1 MDPDRWRRINDIFQ
15 NTVEQGAE
23 ARHDFL
29 VRICAGDVRLHEDVT
44 RLVRA
49 HERAAGFLAQPAVAD
64 ARLMLSLDGGS
75 ARGVHEGGTCQ
86 IEAEF
91 RGTERF
97 KVLRRLGAGGMGVVY
112 AVRDV
117 VRDEVVALKT
127 LLRARP
133 VDVSRL
139 KREFRNLTDV
149 AHPNLVCLH
158 ELVVEAKDCFFTME
172 LVEGLSVTAYLQQS
186 ISDATGSGTV
196 NQRTDPER
204 VRSILRQVVAG
215 LSALHEKGKLHR
227 DIKPSN
233 VMVRRDGRVVIL
245 DFGLAIDV
253 PSGAAL
259 SDERMA
265 GTPAYLAPEQHVGTA
280 PSEASDWYAVGVTL
294 YEAMTGRMPF
304 SGSGQTL
311 SERKR
316 HSDPPP
322 PAWIEPGVPDD
333 LNEIC
338 LGLLC
343 RDPGRRLSGR
353 EALGRLADRGTR
365 YQKTLRGDSCRS
377 KPQFAGRARQLAILN
392 ASLAAVNDGRPAT
405 VCIQGTSGI
414 GKTALVQH
422 YLDQLPHGAVVLR
435 GRCYQHESVAY
446 EALDGIIDSL
456 SAYLRALSPTQ
467 AAALVPSGAG
477 ALARAFPVMLQ
488 VEAVARAAHLA
499 METPE
504 PSTQRRQ
511 AFSVLRELLTRIAQ
525 RHTLVLFIDDL
536 HWADADSMLLLEAV
550 LRPPD
555 PPPVLMLACLRTEEI
570 ASKPF
575 LQAFLHEGG
584 PHSRTAL
591 LLEPMTEDESL
602 DALASMIP
610 AGAQID
616 QTVRIA
622 LAREAGGN
630 PFLLE
635 QLAHYADGNSAGG
648 GCETTLADML
658 QHRLQDS
665 PDGARQFL
673 EVLAVCARPMPQDV
687 IREVAGLSGDERPL
701 VAILRSAHL
710 LRHSGCVSRIEMY
723 HERLRETLTTQLS
736 PGRTRRIHRR
746 LLRTLTTRG
755 SDDPEELFEHCRGAG
770 DHEGAARQ
778 AALAATRANAVLAFD
793 RAAFFYRSALE
804 LMPHAPA
811 VAEWQQGLAEA
822 LTNAGR
828 SPEAGEVYLEASTGA
843 QGWQQIDLQRRAAE
857 QLLIGGHID
866 RGMTVIRTVLRA
878 LRMRLAPGPLTALAS
893 LSWRRSRI
901 RRRGLAFV
909 RRDEDDIP
917 ADRLLRIDTCWSV
930 TTGLLMVDSIR
941 AADFNAR
948 HLLLAL
954 DAGEPYRIA
963 RALAL
968 EAGFLAS
975 SGMSPRDVSAWV
987 AQAASLATQSGRPH
1001 AVALSSLTAG
1011 MSAFLV
1017 GEWPRASLLCE
1028 RALVALRECPGAV
1041 WETNCAESFL
1051 LYSRL
1056 YTGAIGE
1063 VSRRLPALLTAAR
1076 DRGNRYFETE
1086 LRTRMNVIWLAADQ
1100 PDEGLRQADEAMA
1113 GWSHEGFHRQHYSHV
1128 LAHTQTELYRGNAD
1142 AAWDHVARHWA
1153 AFERMPLLRVPYLR
1167 IEASYL
1173 RARAALLNAS
1183 RGRDIARFL
1192 SIAHKDA
1199 QRIRRFGHGWSDAIA
1214 TLVDAAVA
1222 QLERRSGEA
1231 RDLLAA
1237 AVLGFERADMTFHAA
1252 VARRH
1257 LGSVQGDDRGRG
1269 LVDTADR
1276 WMAGQHIRSPERM
1289 ARLIAPGFPESKG

>member
-1 MDPDRWRRINDIFQ
+1 
-15 NTVEQGAE
+15 
-23 ARHDFL
+23 
-29 VRICAGDVRLHEDVT
+29 
-44 RLVRA
+44 
-49 HERAAGFLAQPAVAD
+49 
-64 ARLMLSLDGGS
+64 
-75 ARGVHEGGTCQ
+75 
-86 IEAEF
+86 
-91 RGTERF
+91 
-97 KVLRRLGAGGMGVVY
+97 
-112 AVRDV
+112 
-117 VRDEVVALKT
+117 
-127 LLRARP
+127 
-133 VDVSRL
+133 
-139 KREFRNLTDV
+139 
-149 AHPNLVCLH
+149 
-158 ELVVEAKDCFFTME
+158 
-172 LVEGLSVTAYLQQS
+172 
-186 ISDATGSGTV
+186 
-196 NQRTDPER
+196 
-204 VRSILRQVVAG
+204 

-253 PSGAAL
+253 PTGAAL

-265 GTPAYLAPEQHVGTA
+265 GTPAYLAPEQHAGAA

-304 SGSGQTL
+304 SGSWQTL
-311 SERKR
+311 SECKR
-316 HSDPPP
+316 HSDPAP
-322 PAWIEPGVPDD
+322 PAGIEAGVPDD
-333 LNEIC
+333 LNEVC

-353 EALGRLADRGTR
+353 EALGRLADGGTR
-365 YQKTLRGDSCRS
+365 YRKTLRGDSRRS
-377 KPQFAGRARQLAILN
+377 KPLFAGRAHHLALLN
-392 ASLAAVNDGRPAT
+392 ASLAAVTDGRPAT

-422 YLDQLPHGAVVLR
+422 YLDQLPHDAVVLR

-456 SAYLRALSPTQ
+456 SAYLCALPPAQ
-467 AAALVPSGAG
+467 AAALVPPASG

-499 METPE
+499 MENPE
-504 PSTQRRQ
+504 PSMQRRQ

-570 ASKPF
+570 APKPF
-575 LQAFLHEGG
+575 LQAFLNGG
-584 PHSRTAL
+584 GTRSRTVL

-616 QTVRIA
+616 QARRIA

-635 QLAHYADGNSAGG
+635 QLAHCADGNGADG
-648 GCETTLADML
+648 GCDATLADML

-665 PDGARQFL
+665 PDGSRQFL

-687 IREVAGLSGDERPL
+687 IREAAGLSGDERPL

-736 PGRTRRIHRR
+736 PERTRRIHRR

-755 SDDPEELFEHCRGAG
+755 SDDPEELFEHSRGAG
-770 DHEGAARQ
+770 DQEGAARQ
-778 AALAATRANAVLAFD
+778 AAAAAARANAVLAFD
-793 RAAFFYRSALE
+793 RAVFFYRSALE

-828 SPEAGEVYLEASTGA
+828 SPEAGEAYLEASTGA
-843 QGWQQIDLQRRAAE
+843 QGWPQIDLQRRAAE
-857 QLLIGGHID
+857 QFLVGGHID

-901 RRRGLAFV
+901 RRRGLGFV
-909 RRDEDDIP
+909 RREEDHIP
-917 ADRLLRIDTCWSV
+917 ADSLLRIDTCWSV

-968 EAGFLAS
+968 EVGFLAS
-975 SGMSPRDVSAWV
+975 SGMPAHDVSAWV
-987 AQAASLATQSGRPH
+987 ARAASLATQSGRAH

-1011 MSAFLV
+1011 MSAFLA

-1028 RALVALRECPGAV
+1028 GALVALRECPGAV
-1041 WETNCAESFL
+1041 WETNCAESFH

-1076 DRGNRYFETE
+1076 DRGNRFFETE
-1086 LRTRMNVIWLAADQ
+1086 LRTRLNVIWLAADE
-1100 PDEGLRQADEAMA
+1100 PDEGLRQADQAME

-1128 LAHTQTELYRGNAD
+1128 LAHIQTELYRGNAD
-1142 AAWDHVARHWA
+1142 AAWYHVARHWA

-1183 RGRDIARFL
+1183 SGRDSARFL
-1192 SIAHKDA
+1192 SIAREDA
-1199 QRIRRFGHGWSDAIA
+1199 RRIRRFGNGWSDAIA

-1222 QLERRSGEA
+1222 QLERRSGDA
-1231 RDLLAA
+1231 QDLLAA
-1237 AVLGFERADMTFHAA
+1237 AMLGFERADMTFHAA

-1269 LVDTADR
+1269 LVAAADG
-1276 WMAGQHIRSPERM
+1276 WMAGQDIRSPERM
-1289 ARLIAPGFPESKG
+1289 ARLIAPGFP